1 MDGSNDWTPRI
12 GLQGLEVVM
21 EMGASQG
28 GGDGS
33 LPGRWWRGMVGMEV
47 TEGGGR
53 LLRHRDGVTESDC
66 LTGRG
71 WKVGAT
77 EVQEDAG
84 LQPAACRALGWD
96 PA

>member
-1 MDGSNDWTPRI
+1 
-12 GLQGLEVVM
+12 
-21 EMGASQG
+21 
-28 GGDGS
+28 
-33 LPGRWWRGMVGMEV
+33 MEV
-47 TEGGGR
+47 MEGGGR